1 MHLVP
6 SVPHDLCEEGTR
18 EAAVRKKKLEVK
30 RLETARSKRRR
41 SVVGPCMN
49 FPGKGGSASQD
60 RKVDSGFMGAT
71 KKNER
76 ARGMGA

>member
-1 MHLVP
+1 M
-6 SVPHDLCEEGTR
+6 PHDLCEEGTR
-18 EAAVRKKKLEVK
+18 EAAVRKKKLEAK
-30 RLETARSKRRR
+30 RPETARRSKRRR

-49 FPGKGGSASQD
+49 FPGKGVSASQD